1 MAINKPIINP
11 LYFQGS
17 LEDNLDENSEECLG
31 GSLEESSDEDLD
43 SGVVIFK
50 NPFYHKGTILLFYH
64 IFLQYLFQ

>member
-1 MAINKPIINP
+1 MATNKPIINP

-17 LEDNLDENSEECLG
+17 LEESSEESLG

-43 SGVVIFK
+43 FGIVIFK